1 MFTLSRRDLVVASVA
16 TALTLC
22 VSVLPQSKPTTL
34 KSSVF
39 DWNNITMAK
48 TEKGGLRNFF
58 DTRTETLD
66 QLEVHVTTLNPGVT
80 SHVPHQ
86 HANEEMIIVKEGV
99 VEELVNGEFKK
110 VGAGSI
116 IFQAPN
122 QLHTIR
128 NAGDTPATYF
138 AIKWVTPATAEKRTT
153 ADE

>member
-1 MFTLSRRDLVVASVA
+1 MFKLSRRDLVVASIAIALTFCA
-16 TALTLC
+16 TAL
-22 VSVLPQSKPTTL
+22 SQSKLPTM

-39 DWNNITMAK
+39 DWNNIAMEK
-48 TEKGGLRNFF
+48 TEKGGLRKFF

-86 HANEEMIIVKEGV
+86 HPNEEMIIVKEGV
-99 VEELVNGEFKK
+99 VEELVSGEFKK

-128 NAGDTPATYF
+128 NAGDIPATYF
-138 AIKWVTPATAEKRTT
+138 AIKWVSPGMAEKKTAE
-153 ADE
+153 E

>member
-1 MFTLSRRDLVVASVA
+1 MFKLSSRDLVVASIAIAA
-16 TALTLC
+16 TVGVT
-22 VSVLPQSKPTTL
+22 VLAQSKSATM

-39 DWNNITMAK
+39 DWNKIVMEK
-48 TEKGGLRNFF
+48 TEKGGLRKFF

-86 HANEEMIIVKEGV
+86 HPNEEMIIVKEGV
-99 VEELVNGEFKK
+99 VEELVSGEFKK
-110 VGAGSI
+110 VGPGSI

-138 AIKWVTPATAEKRTT
+138 AIKWVSPGSAESK
-153 ADE
+153 AKEED

>member
-1 MFTLSRRDLVVASVA
+1 MFKLSRRDLVVASIA
-16 TALTLC
+16 IALTFC
-22 VSVLPQSKPTTL
+22 ATVLSQSKPTM
-34 KSSVF
+34 KSSAFERNKIEMV
-39 DWNNITMAK
+39 K

-58 DTRTETLD
+58 DTRTETLE
-66 QLEVHVTTLNPGVT
+66 QLEVHVTTLNPGIT

-86 HANEEMIIVKEGV
+86 HPNEEMIIVKEGV

-110 VGAGSI
+110 LGPGSI

-138 AIKWVTPATAEKRTT
+138 AIKWFQLRRQRRKPR
-153 ADE
+153 

>member
-1 MFTLSRRDLVVASVA
+1 MFKLSRRDLVVASIA
-16 TALTLC
+16 IALTFCATTL
-22 VSVLPQSKPTTL
+22 SQSKLPTM

-39 DWNNITMAK
+39 DWNKVAMEK

-86 HANEEMIIVKEGV
+86 HPNEEMIIVKEGV
-99 VEELVNGEFKK
+99 VEELVSGEFKK

-138 AIKWVTPATAEKRTT
+138 AIKWVSPGMAEKKATT
-153 ADE
+153 EE

>member
-1 MFTLSRRDLVVASVA
+1 MFTLSRRDLVVASFA

-22 VSVLPQSKPTTL
+22 ATVLPQSKQTTMN
-34 KSSVF
+34 SSVF

-128 NAGDTPATYF
+128 NAGETPATYF
-138 AIKWVTPATAEKRTT
+138 AIKWVTPATAQKRTK
-153 ADE
+153 AEE

>member
-1 MFTLSRRDLVVASVA
+1 MFKLSRRDLVVASIAIAITFCA
-16 TALTLC
+16 TAL
-22 VSVLPQSKPTTL
+22 SQSKLPTM

-39 DWNNITMAK
+39 DWNKIAMQK
-48 TEKGGLRNFF
+48 TEKGGLRKFF

-99 VEELVNGEFKK
+99 VEELVSGEFKK

-138 AIKWVTPATAEKRTT
+138 AIKWVSPGTAEKKTT
-153 ADE
+153 AEE

>member
-1 MFTLSRRDLVVASVA
+1 MFKLSRRDLVVASIA
-16 TALTLC
+16 IALTLC
-22 VSVLPQSKPTTL
+22 ATVFSQSKPTM
-34 KSSVF
+34 KSSAF
-39 DWNNITMAK
+39 DWNKIEMVK

-58 DTRTETLD
+58 DTRTETLE
-66 QLEVHVTTLNPGVT
+66 QLEVHVTTLNPGIT

-110 VGAGSI
+110 LGPGSI

-138 AIKWVTPATAEKRTT
+138 AIKWVSAATAEKKTT
-153 ADE
+153 VEE

>member
-1 MFTLSRRDLVVASVA
+1 MFKLSRRDLVVASIA
-16 TALTLC
+16 IALTFC
-22 VSVLPQSKPTTL
+22 ATVLSQSKPTM
-34 KSSVF
+34 KSSAF
-39 DWNNITMAK
+39 DWNKIEMVK

-58 DTRTETLD
+58 DTRTETLE
-66 QLEVHVTTLNPGVT
+66 QLEVHVTTLNPGIT

-86 HANEEMIIVKEGV
+86 HPNEEMIIVKEGV

-110 VGAGSI
+110 LGPGSI

-138 AIKWVTPATAEKRTT
+138 AIKWFQLRRQRRKPR
-153 ADE
+153 

>member
-1 MFTLSRRDLVVASVA
+1 M
-16 TALTLC
+16 
-22 VSVLPQSKPTTL
+22 
-34 KSSVF
+34 KSSAF
-39 DWNNITMAK
+39 DWNKIEMVK

-58 DTRTETLD
+58 DTRTETLE
-66 QLEVHVTTLNPGVT
+66 QLEVHVTTLNPGIT

-86 HANEEMIIVKEGV
+86 HPNEEMIIVKEGV

-110 VGAGSI
+110 LGPGSI

-138 AIKWVTPATAEKRTT
+138 AIKWFQLRRQRRKPR
-153 ADE
+153 

>member
-1 MFTLSRRDLVVASVA
+1 M
-16 TALTLC
+16 
-22 VSVLPQSKPTTL
+22 

-39 DWNNITMAK
+39 DWNKIVMEK
-48 TEKGGLRNFF
+48 TEKGGLRKFF

-86 HANEEMIIVKEGV
+86 HPNEEMIIVKEGV
-99 VEELVNGEFKK
+99 VEELVSGEFKK

-138 AIKWVTPATAEKRTT
+138 AIKWVTPGMVENKAKE
-153 ADE
+153 EE

>member
-1 MFTLSRRDLVVASVA
+1 MFKLSKRDVVVASIAIAFTFCA
-16 TALTLC
+16 TGL
-22 VSVLPQSKPTTL
+22 SQSKLPTM

-39 DWNNITMAK
+39 DWNKIAMEK
-48 TEKGGLRNFF
+48 TEKGGLRSFF

-86 HANEEMIIVKEGV
+86 HPNEEMIIVKEGV
-99 VEELVNGEFKK
+99 VEELVSGEFKK

-138 AIKWVTPATAEKRTT
+138 AIKWVSPGMGEKKTT
-153 ADE
+153 TEE

>member
-1 MFTLSRRDLVVASVA
+1 MFKLSRRDLVVALIAIALTFTA
-16 TALTLC
+16 TAL
-22 VSVLPQSKPTTL
+22 SQSKLPAM

-39 DWNNITMAK
+39 DWNKIAMEK
-48 TEKGGLRNFF
+48 TEKGGLRKFF

-86 HANEEMIIVKEGV
+86 HPNEEMIIVKEGV
-99 VEELVNGEFKK
+99 VEELVSGEFKK
-110 VGAGSI
+110 VGPGSI
-116 IFQAPN
+116 VFQAPN

-138 AIKWVTPATAEKRTT
+138 AIKWVSPGMAEKKTTAE
-153 ADE
+153 E

>member
-1 MFTLSRRDLVVASVA
+1 MLKLSRRDLVVASIA
-16 TALTLC
+16 IALTFC
-22 VSVLPQSKPTTL
+22 ATVISQSKPTM
-34 KSSVF
+34 KSSAF
-39 DWNNITMAK
+39 DWNKIEMVK

-58 DTRTETLD
+58 DTRTETLE
-66 QLEVHVTTLNPGVT
+66 QLEVHVTTLNSGIT

-86 HANEEMIIVKEGV
+86 HPNEEMIIVKEGV

-110 VGAGSI
+110 LGPGSI

-138 AIKWVTPATAEKRTT
+138 AIKWFQLRRQRRKPR
-153 ADE
+153 

>member
-1 MFTLSRRDLVVASVA
+1 MFKLSRRDLVVASIA
-16 TALTLC
+16 IALTFC
-22 VSVLPQSKPTTL
+22 ATVLSQSKPTM
-34 KSSVF
+34 KSSFF
-39 DWNNITMAK
+39 DWNKIEMVK

-58 DTRTETLD
+58 DTRTETLE
-66 QLEVHVTTLNPGVT
+66 QLEVHVTTLNPGIT
-80 SHVPHQ
+80 SHIPHQ

-138 AIKWVTPATAEKRTT
+138 AIKWVSAATAEKKTT
-153 ADE
+153 VEE

>member
-1 MFTLSRRDLVVASVA
+1 MLKLSRRDLVVASMAIAVTFCA
-16 TALTLC
+16 TAL
-22 VSVLPQSKPTTL
+22 SQSKLPTM

-39 DWNNITMAK
+39 DWNTIVMEK
-48 TEKGGLRNFF
+48 TEKGGLRKFF

-86 HANEEMIIVKEGV
+86 HPNEEMIIVKEGV
-99 VEELVNGEFKK
+99 VEELVSGEFKK

-138 AIKWVTPATAEKRTT
+138 AIKWVSPGMAEKKTT

>member
-1 MFTLSRRDLVVASVA
+1 MFKLSRRDLVVASVA
-16 TALTLC
+16 IVLTLC
-22 VSVLPQSKPTTL
+22 ATVLSQSKPSTM

-39 DWNNITMAK
+39 DWNSIPMVK

-66 QLEVHVTTLNPGVT
+66 QLEVHVTTLSPGIT

-138 AIKWVTPATAEKRTT
+138 AIKWVTPGMAEKKTT

>member
-1 MFTLSRRDLVVASVA
+1 MFKLSKRDLVVASIAIAITFCA
-16 TALTLC
+16 TAL
-22 VSVLPQSKPTTL
+22 SQSKLPTM

-39 DWNNITMAK
+39 DWNKIAMEK
-48 TEKGGLRNFF
+48 TEKGGLRKFF

-86 HANEEMIIVKEGV
+86 HPNEEMIIVKEGV
-99 VEELVNGEFKK
+99 VEELVSGEFMK

-138 AIKWVTPATAEKRTT
+138 AIKWVSPGMAEKKTTAE
-153 ADE
+153 E